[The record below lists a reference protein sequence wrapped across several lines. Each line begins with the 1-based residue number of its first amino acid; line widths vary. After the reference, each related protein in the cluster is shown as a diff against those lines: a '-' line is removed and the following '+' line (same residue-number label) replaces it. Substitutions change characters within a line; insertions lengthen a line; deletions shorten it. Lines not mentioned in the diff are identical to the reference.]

1 MSPKTGVII
10 FEGGLD
16 PRTLLAEVRRWT
28 TLDTTEKFLGRPDV
42 DTVILATDQPDL
54 AREAEALGAAVHRTG
69 PDFHFGQTLQSLVSE
84 QALRRVVFLGGG
96 SVPLLRTDEAD
107 LLLEWVGRGGR
118 RFVANNAQ
126 SPDIIGLGSTEAV
139 ASLASLRTDNAT
151 LFALTDSGHERLLL
165 PETATVS
172 FDLDTPSDV
181 VFLAHEVSRLAR
193 RRPAAGAADRRG
205 AGASGLGPRTTAGL
219 AAVRLDLSTL
229 ERAADV
235 LRRPDYLPVSLV
247 GRVSG
252 PIISYLNA
260 NLRVRLRVF
269 SEERGMKALGRLDEG
284 KVRSLLGFV
293 LEDLGAEYLV
303 ERLDG
308 ISDAIFWD
316 TRVLM
321 GHLGLWPDEADRF
334 EADLGRWERVRDP
347 VLARL
352 CRAAG
357 QAKHPFVLGGH
368 SVVAGGLRL
377 LVEGLLEDFQSMELY
392 PGRGG

>member
-28 TLDTTEKFLGRPDV
+28 TLDTTEKFLGHPGV

-69 PDFHFGQTLQSLVSE
+69 PEFHFGQTLQRLVSE
-84 QALRRVVFLGGG
+84 QALGRVVFLGGG

-151 LFALTDSGHERLLL
+151 LFTLTDSGHERLLL

-193 RRPAAGAADRRG
+193 RPAAGAADRRG

-219 AAVRLDLSTL
+219 AALRLDLSTL

-321 GHLGLWPDEADRF
+321 GHLGRRPDEADRF

-347 VLARL
+347 ALARL

-357 QAKHPFVLGGH
+357 QAEHPFVLGGH

-377 LVEGLLEDFQSMELY
+377 LVEGLLEDS
-392 PGRGG
+392 RGG

>member
-54 AREAEALGAAVHRTG
+54 AREAEALGAAVQRTG

-151 LFALTDSGHERLLL
+151 LFTLTDSGHERLLL

-321 GHLGLWPDEADRF
+321 GHLGRWPDEADRF

-347 VLARL
+347 ALARL

-377 LVEGLLEDFQSMELY
+377 LVEGLLEDS
-392 PGRGG
+392 RGG

>member
-151 LFALTDSGHERLLL
+151 LFTLTDSGHERLLL

-205 AGASGLGPRTTAGL
+205 AEASGLGPRTTAGL
-219 AAVRLDLSTL
+219 AALRLDLSTL

-269 SEERGMKALGRLDEG
+269 SEERGMKALGRLEEG

-303 ERLDG
+303 ERLDA
-308 ISDAIFWD
+308 ISDAVFWD

-321 GHLGLWPDEADRF
+321 GHLGRWPDEADRF

-347 VLARL
+347 ALARL

-377 LVEGLLEDFQSMELY
+377 LVEGLLEDS
-392 PGRGG
+392 RGG

>member
-28 TLDTTEKFLGRPDV
+28 TLDTAEKFLGRPGV

-69 PDFHFGQTLQSLVSE
+69 PEFHFGQTLQSLVSE

-118 RFVANNAQ
+118 RFVANNPQ
-126 SPDIIGLGSTEAV
+126 SPDIIGLGSAEAV

-181 VFLAHEVSRLAR
+181 IFLAHEVSRLAC
-193 RRPAAGAADRRG
+193 RRPPTGAADRRG

-219 AAVRLDLSTL
+219 AALRLDLSTL
-229 ERAADV
+229 GRAADV

-252 PIISYLNA
+252 PTISYLNA

-303 ERLDG
+303 ERLDA
-308 ISDAIFWD
+308 ISDAVFWD

-321 GHLGLWPDEADRF
+321 GHLGRWPDEADRF

-347 VLARL
+347 ALARL

-377 LVEGLLEDFQSMELY
+377 LVEGLLEDS
-392 PGRGG
+392 RGG

>member
-28 TLDTTEKFLGRPDV
+28 TLDTTEKFLGRPGV

-69 PDFHFGQTLQSLVSE
+69 PEFHFGQTLQALVSE

-118 RFVANNAQ
+118 RFVANNPQ
-126 SPDIIGLGSTEAV
+126 SPDIIGLGSAEAV

-181 VFLAHEVSRLAR
+181 IFLAHEVSRLAR
-193 RRPAAGAADRRG
+193 RPAAGAADRCG

-219 AAVRLDLSTL
+219 VALRLDLSTL

-308 ISDAIFWD
+308 ISDAVFWD

-321 GHLGLWPDEADRF
+321 GHLGRWPDEADRF

-347 VLARL
+347 ALARL

-377 LVEGLLEDFQSMELY
+377 LVEGLLEDS
-392 PGRGG
+392 RGG

>member
-1 MSPKTGVII
+1 MSPTTGVII

-16 PRTLLAEVRRWT
+16 PRALLAEVRRWT
-28 TLDTTEKFLGRPDV
+28 TLDTTEKFLERPGV
-42 DTVILATDQPDL
+42 DAVILATDQPDL
-54 AREAEALGAAVHRTG
+54 AREAKALGATVHRTG
-69 PDFHFGQTLQSLVSE
+69 PGFHFGQTLQALVSE
-84 QALRRVVFLGGG
+84 QSLRRVVFLGGG
-96 SVPLLRTDEAD
+96 SVPLLRTEEAD

-126 SPDIIGLGSTEAV
+126 SPDIIGLGTTEAV

-151 LFALTDSGHERLLL
+151 LFTLTDSGYERLLL
-165 PETATVS
+165 PETATVG

-181 VFLAHEVSRLAR
+181 VFLAYEVSRLAR
-193 RRPAAGAADRRG
+193 RHSAAGATDCRG
-205 AGASGLGPRTTAGL
+205 TGASGLGPRATAGL
-219 AAVRLDLSTL
+219 PALRLDLSTL

-252 PIISYLNA
+252 PTIAYLNA

-303 ERLDG
+303 QRLDD
-308 ISDAIFWD
+308 ISDAVFWD

-321 GHLGLWPDEADRF
+321 GHLGRWPDEADRF

-352 CRAAG
+352 RRAAG
-357 QAKHPFVLGGH
+357 QAKHPFILGGH

-377 LVEGLLEDFQSMELY
+377 LVEGLLEDA
-392 PGRGG
+392 RGG

>member
-42 DTVILATDQPDL
+42 DTVILATDQADL

-69 PDFHFGQTLQSLVSE
+69 PGFHFGQTLQRLVSE
-84 QALRRVVFLGGG
+84 QALGRVVFLGGG

-118 RFVANNAQ
+118 HFVANNPQ
-126 SPDIIGLGSTEAV
+126 SPDIIGLGSAEAV

-193 RRPAAGAADRRG
+193 RGAAGTADRRGAAGTADRRG

-219 AAVRLDLSTL
+219 VALRLDLSTL

-293 LEDLGAEYLV
+293 LEDLGPEYLV

-321 GHLGLWPDEADRF
+321 GHLGRRPDEADRF

-347 VLARL
+347 ALARL

-357 QAKHPFVLGGH
+357 QATHPFVLGGH

-377 LVEGLLEDFQSMELY
+377 LVEGLLEDS
-392 PGRGG
+392 RGG

>member
-28 TLDTTEKFLGRPDV
+28 TLDTTEKFLGHPGV

-69 PDFHFGQTLQSLVSE
+69 PEFHFGQTLQRLVSE
-84 QALRRVVFLGGG
+84 QALGRVVFLGGG

-151 LFALTDSGHERLLL
+151 LFTLTDSGYERLLL

-219 AAVRLDLSTL
+219 AALRLDLSTL

-321 GHLGLWPDEADRF
+321 GHLGRRPDEADRF
-334 EADLGRWERVRDP
+334 EADLGRWEKVRDP
-347 VLARL
+347 ALARL

-357 QAKHPFVLGGH
+357 QAEHPFVLGGH

-377 LVEGLLEDFQSMELY
+377 LVEGLLEDS
-392 PGRGG
+392 RGG